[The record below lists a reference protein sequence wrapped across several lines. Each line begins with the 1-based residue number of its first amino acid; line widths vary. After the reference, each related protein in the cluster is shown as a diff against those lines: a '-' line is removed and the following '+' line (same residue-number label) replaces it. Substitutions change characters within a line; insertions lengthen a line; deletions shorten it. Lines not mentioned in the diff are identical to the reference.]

1 MRLPRVMIVLVLL
14 AAPNAAAETLSW
26 RECVDEAAQAN
37 PTIRAAEATVSSAR
51 YQTKAA
57 YGAFFPQ
64 VTGNADYSNGG
75 RSTSS
80 PGTLTPSAGGVLT
93 DNNNSFLSFS
103 VNARQNV
110 FSGFRDK
117 ARIGQGK
124 ANETV
129 ARSDLH
135 LARSQASFD
144 LKSAFAELRYAQDFH
159 RLTEDIVKRR
169 RDNSNLVALRFESG
183 RENKGSLLLSRAYLD
198 DAEFDRQQAA
208 NAIETSRQELA
219 RVLGRENLD
228 EIRVAGTVPVT
239 KPRPL
244 KSYADS
250 LDGLMDQT
258 PEFRRAAGQK
268 KLAQETV
275 REARS
280 AFFPSLDVNA
290 AVGRQGDQWFPED
303 NRWSVGVGLS
313 LPLFSGGTDYHNFK
327 SAKARDLAAAYNKT
341 GAETQVRAR
350 LVSAHKAFV
359 DAVKR
364 LEADKSFLDAA
375 SVRAE
380 IARSKYD
387 NGLISF
393 EDWDI
398 IENDLINRQKAY
410 LVSQRDRITAEAAW
424 ERALGRGV
432 FE

>member
-1 MRLPRVMIVLVLL
+1 MRLPRVMIALVLL

-26 RECVDEAAQAN
+26 TECVEEASRAN
-37 PTIRAAEATVSSAR
+37 PTIRSAEASVSSAR

-64 VTGNADYSNGG
+64 VTGNADYTNGG

-93 DNNNSFLSFS
+93 DDDNSFYSFS
-103 VNARQNV
+103 LNARQNV
-110 FSGFRDK
+110 FAGFRDK
-117 ARIGQGK
+117 ARIGQGR

-135 LARSQASFD
+135 LARAQASFD
-144 LKSAFAELRYAQDFH
+144 LKSAFADLKYAQDFH
-159 RLTEDIVKRR
+159 TLTEDIVKRR
-169 RDNSNLVALRFESG
+169 RDNSNLVGLRFESG

-219 RVLGRENLD
+219 RVLGREQLD
-228 EIRVAGTVPVT
+228 GARVSGAVPVK
-239 KPRPL
+239 KPLPL
-244 KSYADS
+244 TGYAGA
-250 LDGLMDQT
+250 LDGLMDKT
-258 PEFRRAAGQK
+258 PEYRRAAGQK

-280 AFFPSLDVNA
+280 AFYPSVDVNA
-290 AVGRQGDQWFPED
+290 GVGRQGDEWFPGD

-327 SAKARDLAAAYNKT
+327 SAKARDLAAAYSKT
-341 GAETQVRAR
+341 GTETQVRAR
-350 LVSAHKAFV
+350 LVATHKAFV

-364 LEADKSFLDAA
+364 LGTDKSFLDAA
-375 SVRAE
+375 SARAE

-398 IENDLINRQKAY
+398 IENDLISRQKAY
-410 LVSQRDRITAEAAW
+410 LASQRDRVTAEAAW